1 MISDKADKTELS
13 VKTRNSW
20 LSNRHDVVKA
30 WLTTKTARERV
41 NTGSAEYYFLRVAH
55 DILMLEEVRG
65 ERLEEVSGERTD
77 KDLTAIAEHLVRD
90 DRCSKVKDMNG
101 TVICQIEVPS
111 PEE

>member
-30 WLTTKTARERV
+30 WLTTKTARGRV
-41 NTGSAEYYFLRVAH
+41 NTESGEYYFQRVAH

-65 ERLEEVSGERTD
+65 ERTD
-77 KDLTAIAEHLVRD
+77 KDLTAIAEYLVRD
-90 DRCSKVKDMNG
+90 DRCSKVKDMDG
-101 TVICQIEVPS
+101 TVICQIEVSS